1 MYLPQTVRRE
11 RSIGEGRRHHLAV
24 PAVQL
29 IAADQVRPGQARPGV
44 RSEMKKAR
52 CDVMTTLRW

>member
-29 IAADQVRPGQARPGV
+29 IAADQARPGV

-52 CDVMTTLRW
+52 CDVMTTLRS